1 MGFTINKMIKFL
13 NKYKTQLGLTL
24 LEALMSTVIV
34 GIGFVAVFNMVN
46 FSVQSIDTSGER
58 TKANYLV
65 SMIAEDIIGHK
76 DTIYGES
83 TDGENITFN
92 SEGKPV
98 KLDEEG
104 KVLKEYKKFSEH
116 LKDTEWNVGTGDKIC
131 ANKSDYKR
139 ADDINSLYEDENKD
153 APTNKENKWKEIF
166 GSDRYLKCKS
176 KKDIKNV
183 KVFQICRWDHCDY
196 KNESVYDDGLF
207 IGRVQINMNDGKKRR
222 FLYFTADYQLKK

>member
-1 MGFTINKMIKFL
+1 MIKFL

-83 TDGENITFN
+83 TDEENITFN
-92 SEGKPV
+92 NEGKPI
-98 KLDEEG
+98 
-104 KVLKEYKKFSEH
+104 KVNGDGEVLQEYKKFAEH
-116 LKDTEWNVGTGDKIC
+116 LKDNEWNVGTGENIC
-131 ANKSDYKR
+131 ANKSEYQR
-139 ADDINSLYEDENKD
+139 ADNINSLYEDENKD
-153 APTNKENKWKEIF
+153 APTNKENKWNEIF
-166 GSDRYLKCKS
+166 GTDRYLKCKS

-183 KVFQICRWDHCDY
+183 KVFQICKWNDCDY

-207 IGRVQINMNDGKKRR
+207 IGRVQINVNGGKKRR

>member
-1 MGFTINKMIKFL
+1 MIKFL

-76 DTIYGES
+76 NTIYGES
-83 TDGENITFN
+83 SDDENITFN
-92 SEGKPV
+92 NVGKPV
-98 KLDEEG
+98 KWDGDGEVE
-104 KVLKEYKKFSEH
+104 KEYQKFAEH
-116 LKDTEWNVGTGDKIC
+116 LKDNEWNVGTGENIC
-131 ANKSDYKR
+131 ANKSEYKR
-139 ADDINSLYEDENKD
+139 EDDINSLYEDENKD
-153 APTNKENKWKEIF
+153 APTNKENKWREIF

-176 KKDIKNV
+176 KKDIKTV
-183 KVFQICRWDHCDY
+183 KVFQICRWNHCDY

>member
-1 MGFTINKMIKFL
+1 MIKFL

-76 DTIYGES
+76 NTIYGES
-83 TDGENITFN
+83 SDDGNITFN
-92 SEGKPV
+92 NEGKPIKV
-98 KLDEEG
+98 NGDGE
-104 KVLKEYKKFSEH
+104 VLKEYKKFAEH
-116 LKDTEWNVGTGDKIC
+116 LKDNEWNVGTGENIC
-131 ANKSDYKR
+131 ANKSEYQR

-153 APTNKENKWKEIF
+153 APTNKENKWNEIF

-183 KVFQICRWDHCDY
+183 KVFQICKWDHCDY

>member
-1 MGFTINKMIKFL
+1 MIKFL

-24 LEALMSTVIV
+24 LEALMSTAIV

-83 TDGENITFN
+83 SDDENITFN
-92 SEGKPV
+92 NEGKPV
-98 KLDEEG
+98 KLDGDGE
-104 KVLKEYKKFSEH
+104 VLKEYQKFAEH
-116 LKDTEWNVGTGDKIC
+116 LKDNEWNVGTGENIC
-131 ANKSDYKR
+131 ANKSEYKR

-153 APTNKENKWKEIF
+153 APTNKENKWNEIF

-183 KVFQICRWDHCDY
+183 KVFQICKWDHCDY

>member
-1 MGFTINKMIKFL
+1 MIKFL
-13 NKYKTQLGLTL
+13 KKYKTQLGLTL
-24 LEALMSTVIV
+24 LEALISTAIV

-76 DTIYGES
+76 DTIHGES
-83 TDGENITFN
+83 NDDENIVFN
-92 SEGKPV
+92 AEGKPV
-98 KLDEEG
+98 KVDGDGEVIE
-104 KVLKEYKKFSEH
+104 EYKKFAEH
-116 LKDTEWNVGTGDKIC
+116 LKDNEWNVGTGENIC

-139 ADDINSLYEDENKD
+139 ADDIDALYTDEKVD
-153 APTNKENKWKEIF
+153 APRNKENKWKEIF

-176 KKDIKNV
+176 RKDIKNV
-183 KVFQICRWDHCDY
+183 KVFQICKWDHCDY
-196 KNESVYDDGLF
+196 KNENVYDDGLF

>member
-1 MGFTINKMIKFL
+1 MIKFL

-24 LEALMSTVIV
+24 LEALMSTAIV

-83 TDGENITFN
+83 SDDENITFN
-92 SEGKPV
+92 NEGKPI
-98 KLDEEG
+98 KLDGDGE
-104 KVLKEYKKFSEH
+104 VLKEYQKFAEH
-116 LKDTEWNVGTGDKIC
+116 LKDNEWNVGTGENIC
-131 ANKSDYKR
+131 ANKSEYR
-139 ADDINSLYEDENKD
+139 GEDDINSLYEDENKD
-153 APTNKENKWKEIF
+153 APTNKENKWNEIF

-183 KVFQICRWDHCDY
+183 KVFQICKWDHCDY

>member
-1 MGFTINKMIKFL
+1 MIKFL
-13 NKYKTQLGLTL
+13 KKYKTQLGLTL
-24 LEALMSTVIV
+24 LEALMSTAIV

-76 DTIYGES
+76 DTIHGHS
-83 TDGENITFN
+83 TDDENITFN
-92 SEGKPV
+92 NEGKPLRLNEDREV
-98 KLDEEG
+98 VE
-104 KVLKEYKKFSEH
+104 EYKKFAEH
-116 LKDTEWNVGTGDKIC
+116 LKETEWNVGAGENIC
-131 ANKSDYKR
+131 ANKADYKR
-139 ADDINSLYEDENKD
+139 ADDINSLYEDENVD
-153 APTNKENKWKEIF
+153 APRNKQNKWKEIF

-183 KVFQICRWDHCDY
+183 KVFQICKWKHCDY
-196 KNESVYDDGLF
+196 QNENVYDDGLF
-207 IGRVQINMNDGKKRR
+207 IGRVQINMNDGRKRR

>member
-1 MGFTINKMIKFL
+1 MGFTINRMIKFL
-13 NKYKTQLGLTL
+13 NKYKTQSGLTL
-24 LEALMSTVIV
+24 LEALISTAIV

-83 TDGENITFN
+83 TDEADVIFN
-92 SEGKPV
+92 NEGKPV
-98 KLDEEG
+98 RVDG
-104 KVLKEYKKFSEH
+104 DGVVLEEYKKFAEH
-116 LKDTEWNVGTGDKIC
+116 LKDTEWKVGTGDDVC
-131 ANKSDYKR
+131 ANKANYAR
-139 ADDINSLYEDENKD
+139 ADMIDELYSEENKD
-153 APTNKENKWKEIF
+153 APTNKENKWNEIF
-166 GSDRYLKCKS
+166 GSDRYLKCRS
-176 KKDIKNV
+176 DKDIKNI
-183 KVFQICRWDHCDY
+183 KVFQICKWDHCDY

-207 IGRVQINMNDGKKRR
+207 IGRVQINMNDGRKRR

>member
-1 MGFTINKMIKFL
+1 MIKFL
-13 NKYKTQLGLTL
+13 NKYKTQSGLTL
-24 LEALMSTVIV
+24 LEALISTAIV

-83 TDGENITFN
+83 TDEADIIFN
-92 SEGKPV
+92 NEGKPV
-98 KLDEEG
+98 KIDG
-104 KVLKEYKKFSEH
+104 DGVVLEEYKKFAEH
-116 LKDTEWNVGTGDKIC
+116 LKDTEWKVGTGDDVC
-131 ANKSDYKR
+131 ANKANYAR
-139 ADDINSLYEDENKD
+139 ADDIDELYSEENKD

-176 KKDIKNV
+176 SKDIKNV
-183 KVFQICRWDHCDY
+183 KVFQICKWDHCDY
-196 KNESVYDDGLF
+196 RNENVYDDGLF
-207 IGRVQINMNDGKKRR
+207 IGRVQINMNDGRKRR
-222 FLYFTADYQLKK
+222 FLYFTADYHLKK

>member
-1 MGFTINKMIKFL
+1 MIKFL

-83 TDGENITFN
+83 SDDENITFN
-92 SEGKPV
+92 NVGKPV
-98 KLDEEG
+98 KLDGDGEVE
-104 KVLKEYKKFSEH
+104 KEYQKFAEH
-116 LKDTEWNVGTGDKIC
+116 LKDNEWNVGTGENIC
-131 ANKSDYKR
+131 ANKS
-139 ADDINSLYEDENKD
+139 
-153 APTNKENKWKEIF
+153 
-166 GSDRYLKCKS
+166 
-176 KKDIKNV
+176 
-183 KVFQICRWDHCDY
+183 
-196 KNESVYDDGLF
+196 
-207 IGRVQINMNDGKKRR
+207 
-222 FLYFTADYQLKK
+222 

>member
-1 MGFTINKMIKFL
+1 MIKFL

-83 TDGENITFN
+83 SDDENITFN
-92 SEGKPV
+92 NEGKPI
-98 KLDEEG
+98 KLDGDGE
-104 KVLKEYKKFSEH
+104 VLKEYQKFAEH
-116 LKDTEWNVGTGDKIC
+116 LKDNEWNVGTGENIC
-131 ANKSDYKR
+131 ANKSEYKR

-153 APTNKENKWKEIF
+153 APTNKENKWNEIF

-183 KVFQICRWDHCDY
+183 KVFQIFR
-196 KNESVYDDGLF
+196 
-207 IGRVQINMNDGKKRR
+207 
-222 FLYFTADYQLKK
+222 

>member
-1 MGFTINKMIKFL
+1 MIKFL
-13 NKYKTQLGLTL
+13 KKYKTQLGLTL
-24 LEALMSTVIV
+24 LEALISTAIV

-76 DTIYGES
+76 DTIHGES
-83 TDGENITFN
+83 NDDENIVFN
-92 SEGKPV
+92 AEGKPV
-98 KLDEEG
+98 KVDGDGTVIE
-104 KVLKEYKKFSEH
+104 EYKKFAEH
-116 LKDTEWNVGTGDKIC
+116 LKDNEWNVGTGENIC
-131 ANKSDYKR
+131 ANRADYKR
-139 ADDINSLYEDENKD
+139 ADDINSVYADENVD
-153 APTNKENKWKEIF
+153 APRNKEKKWKEIF

-176 KKDIKNV
+176 SKDIKNV
-183 KVFQICRWDHCDY
+183 KVFQICKWDHCDY
-196 KNESVYDDGLF
+196 RNENVYDDGLF